1 MSVSDECV
9 FFSCVRV
16 CVRVY
21 VCACVRERVRGRERE
36 KGKEGG
42 RGRGGG
48 LAGGGGGGGGGRE
61 RGSGHLRALCGKSPR
76 LTYVYVYMCGKC
88 VYMYPSSSF
97 GTSPYQIYVCVCICI
112 YIYIY
117 THHHLLELHPI
128 ELAGLRE
135 VLARNSQKSV
145 PKYI

>member
-42 RGRGGG
+42 RGRGG
-48 LAGGGGGGGGGRE
+48 AGGRGRGGRGGE
-61 RGSGHLRALCGKSPR
+61 RERLGTFESSLREISTADL
-76 LTYVYVYMCGKC
+76 
-88 VYMYPSSSF
+88 
-97 GTSPYQIYVCVCICI
+97 CVCI
-112 YIYIY
+112 
-117 THHHLLELHPI
+117 H
-128 ELAGLRE
+128 
-135 VLARNSQKSV
+135 VW
-145 PKYI
+145 